1 VFNGGKGVGSQ
12 AGRVLN
18 GVEFLVYAVRRDLAL
33 RLQLLVG
40 LYPTRAQLAGSV
52 HVNSVGASEC
62 LEEIKVLTV
71 VLLLQLLELLRFL
84 RSTQKLDKITL
95 LFLFFFFDL
104 LSFPSCE
111 REDLSSNLWKHI

>member
-1 VFNGGKGVGSQ
+1 MFNGGKGVGSR
-12 AGRVLN
+12 AGRALK
-18 GVEFLVYAVRRDLAL
+18 GVGMQYAMRRDLTL

-71 VLLLQLLELLRFL
+71 GLLLQLLELLRFS

-95 LFLFFFFDL
+95 LFLF
-104 LSFPSCE
+104 LSFSIYSRFLRANE
-111 REDLSSNLWKHI
+111 KI